1 MGEAALA
8 AQLVGVGGEAAAA
21 GKLEV
26 GREPEILKK
35 LAFVDVP
42 VAVEPRAAQL
52 VGQGLEAAEVVG
64 VGGHERGVVGHE
76 RADEAVILGALGAEV
91 LPVDE
96 QALDP
101 AVADAAGVHRA
112 VDAFRIIIHS
122 AYAGAQGVHLR
133 LGVLGGLVDEEHVDL
148 GALKSGGV
156 LVAVAVAEEDA
167 AAVGEDD
174 VLFGVV
180 VGGDALGGVVV
191 ETAEHGAEGEDV
203 VFLKLGVGAADNHD
217 LDAGVVKAEER
228 GLDAH
233 GPAFAAAARPAVA
246 DEFVLVGE
254 EKQLFFVR
262 FWYQKFRHVC
272 SSRVVL
278 YVVCV
283 GGGAPLRQRS
293 GGAAPPPW
301 LSLTR
306 ELSRKRLRERKSRA
320 LRRMKIDEEFKILA
334 AERRPS

>member
-1 MGEAALA
+1 MTWVKRRWRRSSSESAAKPRRRA
-8 AQLVGVGGEAAAA
+8 SSRSGVRR
-21 GKLEV
+21 KSS
-26 GREPEILKK
+26 KNW
-35 LAFVDVP
+35 AFVDVP

-76 RADEAVILGALGAEV
+76 RADEAVILGALGAEI

-167 AAVGEDD
+167 AP
-174 VLFGVV
+174 
-180 VGGDALGGVVV
+180 LGK
-191 ETAEHGAEGEDV
+191 TMC
-203 VFLKLGVGAADNHD
+203 FLA
-217 LDAGVVKAEER
+217 
-228 GLDAH
+228 
-233 GPAFAAAARPAVA
+233 
-246 DEFVLVGE
+246 
-254 EKQLFFVR
+254 
-262 FWYQKFRHVC
+262 
-272 SSRVVL
+272 
-278 YVVCV
+278 
-283 GGGAPLRQRS
+283 
-293 GGAAPPPW
+293 
-301 LSLTR
+301 SL
-306 ELSRKRLRERKSRA
+306 
-320 LRRMKIDEEFKILA
+320 
-334 AERRPS
+334 